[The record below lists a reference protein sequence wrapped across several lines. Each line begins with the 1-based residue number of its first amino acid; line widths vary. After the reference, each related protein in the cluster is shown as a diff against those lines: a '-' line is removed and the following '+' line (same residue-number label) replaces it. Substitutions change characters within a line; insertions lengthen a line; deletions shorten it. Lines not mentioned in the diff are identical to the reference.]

1 MNNKLKINLIA
12 LTALMLSFPVF
23 SADGVAVIDMR
34 TAVLSTQAAQDA
46 FKALEEDA
54 DYAANLEEARSI
66 QAERQSLA
74 ENLQKDAETL
84 SQAEIAEIQRDI
96 QEKGKDLEFL
106 AGKIQTA
113 QEETAQR
120 VFAENGPAMQK
131 IIGELI
137 AAKQISVLLAKNEA
151 LLFSDPAID
160 LTDDVTSM
168 LDVQATETATTEYD
182 CSRRFTLLELSKLI
196 NAKLIGDGEA
206 IVDNLS
212 TIQNSNK
219 TSLTFLSNKKYSK
232 YIKTSEAKAFIVHQ
246 DFVNEDDKKNFLVSE
261 DPYLSYAM
269 ASKLLVLYNDLNNS
283 GIHSTAIVSSDAKIG
298 NNVSIGAN
306 VYIGPNC
313 VVETIHAYNQMYSG
327 MQC

>member
-106 AGKIQTA
+106 AGKIQAA

-137 AAKQISVLLAKNEA
+137 QAKQIKMLLQKNETI
-151 LLFSDPAID
+151 LFSDQALD

-168 LDVQATETATTEYD
+168 LDVAASE
-182 CSRRFTLLELSKLI
+182 
-196 NAKLIGDGEA
+196 NGAKTD
-206 IVDNLS
+206 
-212 TIQNSNK
+212 
-219 TSLTFLSNKKYSK
+219 
-232 YIKTSEAKAFIVHQ
+232 
-246 DFVNEDDKKNFLVSE
+246 
-261 DPYLSYAM
+261 
-269 ASKLLVLYNDLNNS
+269 
-283 GIHSTAIVSSDAKIG
+283 
-298 NNVSIGAN
+298 
-306 VYIGPNC
+306 
-313 VVETIHAYNQMYSG
+313 
-327 MQC
+327 